1 MDSDK
6 YLEGQSMQRP
16 PLFESD
22 SFIYWKN
29 RFETYVKSK
38 DLDLWHVI
46 TNGDFQPIIQ
56 NPETK
61 LDEVIPFE
69 KQTDDLKKRLAKNNE
84 AKMVIYNALPRKE
97 YERIFMCNTAKE
109 IWKTLLITHQ
119 GNSQVKDNKIDLL
132 VQQYEQFVISEDES
146 IDNAFAR
153 FNTIITSLKALDEGY
168 SSKNYVRKFLR
179 ALHPKWRAKV
189 TAIEESKDLTSL
201 SLDELIGNLK
211 VHEMII
217 KKDSEIVK
225 AKVERKSLA
234 LKAKKESS
242 DEECSTSG
250 SEDEEYA
257 MAVRDFKKF
266 FKRRGRF
273 VRQPRNDKKTFQRS
287 RDDKTGKN
295 DRKCFRCG
303 DPNHL
308 IGECPKPP
316 KDKNQRAFVG
326 GSWSDSGDED
336 DEKVK
341 DETCLVAHA
350 SSEVCSE
357 SSYFSDENSS
367 IDDITLDNEYDKLCK
382 MSLKIITK
390 NKRLKAT
397 RNNLENELREL
408 KDKLSIFEKNK
419 GVDLECAVCHVLKIE
434 NEKLKDESTRLNKF
448 EKSTHCLNEMLRNQ
462 KPSGDKLG
470 LGFNSFEASS
480 SGTKEIKFVKTQ
492 KKASSDGGPLNRDGP
507 INMGGPLNVQA
518 APKVNKGPP
527 PETPISEKS
536 VSFQK
541 SILGPRPKHIIVNK
555 VKVPVA
561 SDNEVK
567 QFYKPLSKPGVG
579 FSKQNFR
586 SKTPPPR
593 RVNNNYS
600 RPKTP
605 QPRRHVGHQNQPHGF
620 PICLGVD
627 LEPNEWIKDSG
638 CSKHMTGNRKLF
650 STYKAYNGGNVVFGS
665 NLRGNI
671 IGKGTISNDS
681 LKIDNVEHVDNLGF
695 NLLSIGQICDN
706 KCKVTFSE
714 HDSEIT
720 RNGKVIGRGIRK
732 KGLYVMKL
740 GNKPKDQICLA
751 TIDENST
758 LWHRRLGHAN
768 MRLIQSLASK
778 ELVRNLPRIKFD
790 QHFCDACKIGKQA
803 HASHKAKNLVSTTR
817 CLELLH
823 MDLFGPSAV
832 RSYGGNRY
840 TLVIVDDYS
849 RYTWT
854 RFLKDKT
861 EAFDQFEIFS
871 KKIQNQL
878 GCTIVSI
885 RTDHGRE
892 FDNEVQFGEFCDA
905 NGITH
910 NFSAPRTPQSNGVV
924 ERKNRTLQEMSRT
937 MLNEQSLPQK
947 FWCNAVDTSTY
958 ILNRILIRAILGKT
972 PYEILRESLNV
983 TFDETPPSSKTSPL
997 VDDDLDED
1005 EAIREIEKKNLEN
1018 NVEDETLEIDEV
1030 TNGVVSRNKAR
1041 LVAQGYNQQEGID
1054 YDETYA
1060 LVARLESIR
1069 ILLAY
1074 ACALDFTL
1082 FQMDVKSAFLNG
1094 FINEVYV
1101 AQPPGFI
1108 EFEKPDHV
1116 YKLKKALYGLKQ
1128 APKAWYDRLKAFLIK
1143 HEYKMGW

>member
-61 LDEVIPFE
+61 LDEVVPFE
-69 KQTDDLKKRLAKNNE
+69 KQTDDLKRRLAKNNE

-146 IDNAFAR
+146 IDSAFAR

-287 RDDKTGKN
+287 RDDKNGKSK
-295 DRKCFRCG
+295 RKCFRCG

-316 KDKNQRAFVG
+316 RDKNQRAFVG
-326 GSWSDSGDED
+326 GSWSDSDEED
-336 DEKVK
+336 DEKIQ
-341 DETCLVAHA
+341 DETCLIAQA
-350 SSEVCSE
+350 PNEVCFE

-367 IDDITLDNEYDKLCK
+367 IDDLALDNEYDKLD
-382 MSLKIITK
+382 
-390 NKRLKAT
+390 
-397 RNNLENELREL
+397 L
-408 KDKLSIFEKNK
+408 KDKLSTLKKNK
-419 GVDLECAVCHVLKIE
+419 GVDIDCAKCHTLKIE
-434 NEKLKDESTRLNKF
+434 NEKLKEESTRLNKF
-448 EKSTHCLNEMLRNQ
+448 EKSTHCLNEMLNNQ

-480 SGTKEIKFVKTQ
+480 SGTKEIKFIKAQ
-492 KKASSDGGPLNRDGP
+492 KKTSSDGGP
-507 INMGGPLNVQA
+507 INMGGPLNVQV
-518 APKVNKGPP
+518 APKINMGPP
-527 PETPISEKS
+527 PATPGSEKS

-555 VKVPVA
+555 VKIPVA

-567 QFYKPLSKPGVG
+567 QFYKPLTKPGVG
-579 FSKQNFR
+579 FSKTNFR

-605 QPRRHVGHQNQPHGF
+605 QPKRHVGRQNQPHGF
-620 PICLGVD
+620 LICLGVD
-627 LEPNEWIKDSG
+627 LEPDEWIKDSG
-638 CSKHMTGNRKLF
+638 CSKHMTSNRKLF
-650 STYKAYNGGNVVFGS
+650 STYKAYNGGKVIFGS
-665 NLRGNI
+665 NLRSNI

-706 KCKVTFSE
+706 KCRVTFFE

-720 RNGKVIGRGIRK
+720 KDGKVIGRGIRK

-740 GNKPKDQICLA
+740 GNKPKDKICLA

-778 ELVRNLPRIKFD
+778 ELVRSLPKLKFD
-790 QHFCDACKIGKQA
+790 QHFCDAFKIGKQA
-803 HASHKAKNLVSTTR
+803 HASHKAKNIVSTAR
-817 CLELLH
+817 CLKLLH
-823 MDLFGPSAV
+823 MDLFCSSAV

-892 FDNEVQFGEFCDA
+892 FDNEVQFGDFCNA

-947 FWCNAVDTSTY
+947 FWCNAIDTSTY

-972 PYEILRESLNV
+972 PYEILRGRKPTLDYFRVFGSKCFILNTKDYLTKFDPKSYKGVFLGYSQNSKAYIILNKHTRKIKESLNV
-983 TFDETPPSSKTSPL
+983 TFDETPPPSKTSPL
-997 VDDDLDED
+997 VDDDLDEE

-1018 NVEDETLEIDEV
+1018 VVEDETLEIDEIV
-1030 TNGVVSRNKAR
+1030 NIKESRNHP
-1041 LVAQGYNQQEGID
+1041 LENVIGNLNQ
-1054 YDETYA
+1054 
-1060 LVARLESIR
+1060 R
-1069 ILLAY
+1069 
-1074 ACALDFTL
+1074 TL
-1082 FQMDVKSAFLNG
+1082 RS
-1094 FINEVYV
+1094 
-1101 AQPPGFI
+1101 
-1108 EFEKPDHV
+1108 
-1116 YKLKKALYGLKQ
+1116 
-1128 APKAWYDRLKAFLIK
+1128 
-1143 HEYKMGW
+1143 